1 MNDGVYDTRF
11 FREMCERLGDVIGR
25 DLEESASGAG
35 PVLEQRSVEAIL
47 TALDF
52 ERVVAGGADLGELAA
67 VVLAQLD
74 PMEQQIVVELE
85 VLEDH
90 MILMEHLDFMLE
102 AVLVLTAEIQA
113 VL

>member
-25 DLEESASGAG
+25 DLEASASGAG

-67 VVLAQLD
+67 VVLAHSNRLRHPRYMGHQVAV
-74 PMEQQIVVELE
+74 PMLPSVMNWI
-85 VLEDH
+85 
-90 MILMEHLDFMLE
+90 
-102 AVLVLTAEIQA
+102 
-113 VL
+113 